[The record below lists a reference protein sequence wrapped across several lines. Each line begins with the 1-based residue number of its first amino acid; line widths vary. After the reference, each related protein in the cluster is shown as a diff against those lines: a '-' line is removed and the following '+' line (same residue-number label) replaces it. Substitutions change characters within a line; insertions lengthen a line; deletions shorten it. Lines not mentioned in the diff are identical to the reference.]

1 MLRSNAAA
9 ASGIAGAVAC
19 CLVFACGLS
28 PLWPTSSGPTE
39 TPAETDPPA
48 AAIAAVLDAFHAAA
62 ARADEAAYFALLAE
76 DAVFL
81 GTDATERWPK
91 AAFRE
96 YAHPHFAAGRG
107 WRFDP
112 GARRIAL
119 SADGRVA
126 WFDELL
132 ASESY
137 GECRGSGVLERLDGR
152 WLIRQ
157 YHLTIPIPNALAGE
171 IVARIREHAAAPP
184 PAAP

>member
-1 MLRSNAAA
+1 LIHLHAVLLHALLLALLPGGLALQPATAAPGEPPPGTGPDA
-9 ASGIAGAVAC
+9 PEAAVA
-19 CLVFACGLS
+19 V
-28 PLWPTSSGPTE
+28 
-39 TPAETDPPA
+39 
-48 AAIAAVLDAFHAAA
+48 VLDAFHAAA
-62 ARADEAAYFALLAE
+62 ARADEEAYFALLAE

-107 WRFDP
+107 WRFVP
-112 GARRIAL
+112 GPRQIAL

-137 GECRGSGVLERLDGR
+137 GACRGSGVLERLDGR
-152 WLIRQ
+152 WLILQ

-171 IVARIREHAAAPP
+171 VVARIRAHATAPLP
-184 PAAP
+184 TP